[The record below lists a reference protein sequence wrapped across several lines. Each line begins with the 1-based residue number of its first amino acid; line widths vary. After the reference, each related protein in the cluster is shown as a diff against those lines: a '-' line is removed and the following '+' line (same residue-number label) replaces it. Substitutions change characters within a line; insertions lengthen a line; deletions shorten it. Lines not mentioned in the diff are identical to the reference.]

1 MKKVWR
7 EWMGKGALTT
17 IGLQGDQSG
26 SVGHFIAEEE
36 SGLTAKS
43 VAQFY
48 QQLQGSG

>member
-1 MKKVWR
+1 MDGERRVNDDWV
-7 EWMGKGALTT
+7 A
-17 IGLQGDQSG
+17 G